1 MLFSQILSQVKVHTG
16 RLSRW
21 LTNNCSGKWSYRINM
36 FCFGLA
42 WLIFPIEN
50 RFYQKIVKNRTY
62 YFPQIDFHNLR
73 PLDPIRGLV
82 QLSFLMF
89 VAGSKEDAAKR
100 LSHSTYA
107 SRFFLFRWVNHIFKR
122 INRGT
127 RMIAERVSKKLASEG
142 KEKTGQHKPQQQ
154 KLSLFK
160 KIFCLLYTSPSPRD
174 A

>member
-73 PLDPIRGLV
+73 PLDPIRGLI

-100 LSHSTYA
+100 LSHSKIGRA
-107 SRFFLFRWVNHIFKR
+107 H
-122 INRGT
+122 
-127 RMIAERVSKKLASEG
+127 AEL
-142 KEKTGQHKPQQQ
+142 Q
-154 KLSLFK
+154 SL
-160 KIFCLLYTSPSPRD
+160 
-174 A
+174 

>member
-1 MLFSQILSQVKVHTG
+1 
-16 RLSRW
+16 
-21 LTNNCSGKWSYRINM
+21 M

-89 VAGSKEDAAKR
+89 VAGSKEDVAFDVCQPL
-100 LSHSTYA
+100 LSVP
-107 SRFFLFRWVNHIFKR
+107 L
-122 INRGT
+122 
-127 RMIAERVSKKLASEG
+127 
-142 KEKTGQHKPQQQ
+142 GQSHFQE
-154 KLSLFK
+154 
-160 KIFCLLYTSPSPRD
+160 D
-174 A
+174 

>member
-73 PLDPIRGLV
+73 PLDPIRGII
-82 QLSFLMF
+82 QLIFLIF
-89 VAGSKEDAAKR
+89 RYIAVYKHSYNKKTEYNQNCICNYFCLKSSAFLIHNRPPALIKILFYYALPLL
-100 LSHSTYA
+100 LSHDNTYTTTENTL
-107 SRFFLFRWVNHIFKR
+107 RL
-122 INRGT
+122 
-127 RMIAERVSKKLASEG
+127 L
-142 KEKTGQHKPQQQ
+142 QQE
-154 KLSLFK
+154 
-160 KIFCLLYTSPSPRD
+160 T
-174 A
+174 

>member
-1 MLFSQILSQVKVHTG
+1 
-16 RLSRW
+16 
-21 LTNNCSGKWSYRINM
+21 M

-73 PLDPIRGLV
+73 PLDPIRGLI

-142 KEKTGQHKPQQQ
+142 V
-154 KLSLFK
+154 
-160 KIFCLLYTSPSPRD
+160 LLLVHFSFDLQNPK
-174 A
+174 